1 MTKTAPLIVGVG
13 GTTRANSS
21 SERALRV
28 ALSAAEAMG
37 ATTRLVAGPDLP
49 VEPYDPA
56 RPERTDRAL
65 NLVAAM
71 RAADGLIIAS
81 PGYHG
86 SISGLVKNA
95 LDFTE
100 DMRGDAR
107 PYFDGRAVGAIVSAE
122 GAQALGST
130 LAAIRSIVHA
140 LRGWPTPYAALVNA
154 AQKPFDADGRPTAET
169 EAALSLVGRQVTE
182 FALMRRAYL
191 DRG

>member
-1 MTKTAPLIVGVG
+1 MTSSPPPLIVGVG
-13 GTTRANSS
+13 GTTRPNSS

-28 ALSAAEAMG
+28 ALAAAEAMG

-49 VEPYDPA
+49 IEPYDPA
-56 RPERTDRAL
+56 RPERSPQAL
-65 NLVAAM
+65 ELVAAM
-71 RAADGLIIAS
+71 QAADGLIIAS

-107 PYFDGRAVGAIVSAE
+107 PYFDGRAVGAIVSAD

-130 LAAIRSIVHA
+130 LAAIRSIIHA
-140 LRGWPTPYAALVNA
+140 LRGWPTPYAALINSS
-154 AQKPFDADGRPTAET
+154 QKPFDAHGKPSAEV

-182 FALMRRAYL
+182 FALMRRAWK
-191 DRG
+191 G